1 MSQKYEL
8 TYPQKSIWITEQFYN
23 GTSINHI
30 CGTASFHIKL
40 DFKTLEKAIKMVV
53 FKHQNFSLKISL
65 ADNNP
70 KQYLDPIASL
80 NIKLTDVKTND
91 DLEKLTKEII
101 SIPFQLQDSYLFR
114 FNMFRFPDN
123 TGGYVLDIHHLI
135 ADAYTLG
142 HISSEIVNT
151 YLDLV
156 KDTSV
161 NINTSSDSINLSP
174 NLVKV
179 EPCMNDDFNT
189 VDSYT
194 DFVESEQSYINS
206 DKFKKDEA
214 YWNEKFNT
222 IPSVASIPNSSSN
235 THSTSSVAKRKEFM
249 ISKDILSE
257 IKDFCAKNRVSLF
270 NFFMAIYSIYI
281 GKVSNLNDFV
291 IGTPILNRTNF
302 KEKSCFGMFIS
313 TVPFRVNLCSSDNF
327 TKFVKTVCIDSLGM
341 LKHQKYPYQLL
352 LENLRKTNPT
362 VPNLYNILISYQIT
376 NAKEIADDISY
387 ASKWNFNGNCSDELN
402 IHLFDINDTG
412 SLNIAYDYQ
421 TDIYSLS
428 DIKQVHSRIVNIIEQ
443 ILKDPDICLNNIS
456 IVTDEEKNQLL
467 YDFNKTDLSY
477 DKNKYIIQYFEDI
490 ADKKP
495 DYPALIFRRSRL
507 TYRQLNEK
515 ANSLAYELRKRG
527 LKNNDIV
534 GILVPRSFE
543 MMIAI
548 LAILKSGASYIPI
561 DPDYPT
567 ERINYMLDNS
577 KTSLLLSIPE
587 LIQKGNY
594 SVDYIDISLN
604 NTSIYDANKQNIE
617 NISNPKDLSY
627 IIYTSGSTGNPKGV
641 MLTQQNLMNFY
652 NSMITS
658 AKYLSDNKDHKV
670 LSITT
675 VSFDIFLF
683 ETLISLTCGLTL
695 YITDYYE
702 QKITTKLERLIRENE
717 IDVMQTT
724 PSIMRF
730 HLDNLNN
737 ISSFSSLNY
746 ITLAGEPLP
755 KALVTDI
762 KKYCNNCTIY
772 NGYGP
777 SETTIFSTYTD
788 VTNLEQITIGKPI
801 ANTQIY
807 ILGENLSVLP
817 KYTLGEIYISGDG
830 VGNGYLHREDLT
842 KERFIENPFIP
853 NTIMYRT
860 GDLGYWKNDGTIQC
874 KGRADNQIKLHG
886 LRIELGEIE
895 EKINSFTDDNLLRSA
910 VIVKNKNGVTSLNAF
925 MTYPY
930 KLDVEGLKQ
939 YLLKNL
945 PSYMLPS
952 TYTMIDEFP
961 FTPNGKIDRKALQNY
976 EIRTI
981 AILPDIALP
990 RNDTE
995 KLLVDTISKK
1005 LNTNSFGIDSNIF
1018 DYGADSLTII
1028 NILTDLF
1035 KYNLNLKVYDIY
1047 QHPTVRELYDN
1058 LLSKNNLEKDID
1070 TSHYE
1075 RLNALVKNF
1084 STTDTPEKDDK
1095 KLSILLTGCT
1105 GFLGVHI
1112 LMELVKNTSSIEK
1125 IYCLIRNKNNID
1137 MVERFWKKIHFYF
1150 GTEYDSKIRN
1160 YVTPVHG
1167 DITLENLG
1175 LNEND
1180 YLELVHNV
1188 NTVIHTAANVKHYG
1202 KYSDFELINI
1212 TGTKHIIDFCSKCNA
1227 KLYHISTMT
1236 VSGNYLLEQESNGKI
1251 FDETCFY
1258 ENQNFDDNVYAKS
1271 KLMAE
1276 MNILSAIEKGL
1287 NATILRVGDLTG
1299 RYSDGVFQENIQEN
1313 SIYLRLKS
1321 IIQIG
1326 AIPDSIK
1333 DNWLEFTPVDYS
1345 AKAICNIIHCNN
1357 SSNRIFHIYNPN
1369 MIKTYQLIEYVNK
1382 LDCPI
1387 KIIDTESFNNIIREF
1402 STSRADKFKVSGL
1415 INDFTKDNDLVYNH
1429 TIPQSNEITVNYL
1442 KNLNFEWPNID
1453 FMYIKNILEYMRKV
1467 KFI

>member
-23 GTSINHI
+23 GTCINHI
-30 CGTASFHIKL
+30 CGTASFHIQL
-40 DFKTLEKAIKMVV
+40 NFKILEEAIKKVV
-53 FKHQNFSLKISL
+53 YKHQNFNLKITL
-65 ADNNP
+65 DDNNP
-70 KQYLDPIASL
+70 KQYVDKIH
-80 NIKLTDVKTND
+80 NVDIKLTDVKTKD
-91 DLEKLTKEII
+91 ELDKLTKEII
-101 SIPFQLQDSYLFR
+101 EIPFQLQDSYLFR

-135 ADAYTLG
+135 ADGYTLG

-151 YLDLV
+151 YLDIIKN
-156 KDTSV
+156 KDINMNS
-161 NINTSSDSINLSP
+161 NII
-174 NLVKV
+174 
-179 EPCMNDDFNT
+179 EPF
-189 VDSYT
+189 VDTDTNIIDLYT

-206 DKFKKDEA
+206 AKFKKDEA

-222 IPSVASIPNSSSN
+222 IPSVASIPSNSSTN
-235 THSTSSVAKRKEFM
+235 HSTPCVAKRKEFM
-249 ISKDILSE
+249 LSKNILSE
-257 IKDFCAKNRVSLF
+257 IKDFCAKNRISLF

-313 TVPFRVNLCSSDNF
+313 TVPFRVNLCSSNTF
-327 TKFVKTVCIDSLGM
+327 TEFVKTVCTDSLGM

-352 LENLRKTNPT
+352 LENLRKVNPS

-376 NAKEIADDISY
+376 NAKEIANDISY
-387 ASKWNFNGNCSDELN
+387 ASKWNFNGNCSDQLN
-402 IHLFDINDTG
+402 IHLFDINDSG
-412 SLNIAYDYQ
+412 NLSIAYDYQ
-421 TDIYSLS
+421 TQIYSLE
-428 DIKQVHSRIVNIIEQ
+428 DIIQMHSRITHIIYQVLKNPNIW
-443 ILKDPDICLNNIS
+443 LDNIS
-456 IVTDEEKNQLL
+456 IVTNEEKGQLL
-467 YDFNKTDLSY
+467 YDFNKTDLDY
-477 DKNKYIIQYFEDI
+477 KKDKYIIQYFEDI
-490 ADKKP
+490 VAKKP
-495 DYPALIFRRSRL
+495 NYPALIFRHSRL
-507 TYRQLNEK
+507 TYNQLNEK
-515 ANSLAYELRKRG
+515 ANSLAFELRKRG

-548 LAILKSGASYIPI
+548 LAVLKSGASYIPI

-577 KTSLLLSIPE
+577 KTSLLLSMPE

-604 NTSIYDANKQNIE
+604 NTSIYDAHKQNIE
-617 NISNPKDLSY
+617 NISTPKDLSY

-641 MLTQQNLMNFY
+641 MLSQQNLMNFY
-652 NSMITS
+652 NAMINS

-683 ETLISLTCGLTL
+683 ETLISLACGLTL

-702 QKITTKLERLIRENE
+702 QKITTKLEKLVKENE

-730 HLDNLNN
+730 HLDNLND
-737 ISSFSSLNY
+737 ISSFSSLKY

-755 KALVTDI
+755 KTLVSDI
-762 KKYCNNCTIY
+762 KNHYHGCTIY

-788 VTNLEQITIGKPI
+788 VTNLDQITIGKPI

-830 VGNGYLHREDLT
+830 VGNGYLHRENLT

-860 GDLGYWKNDGTIQC
+860 GDLGYWQDDGTIQC

-895 EKINSFTDDNLLRSA
+895 EKINSFTNDNLLRSA
-910 VIVKNKNGVTSLNAF
+910 VVVKNKNGVTSLNAF
-925 MTYPY
+925 ITCPY
-930 KLDVEGLKQ
+930 QLDIEGLKQ

-952 TYTMIDEFP
+952 TYTLIDEFP
-961 FTPNGKIDRKALQNY
+961 FTPNGKVDKKALQNY

-981 AILPDIALP
+981 AVLPDIALP

-1058 LLSKNNLEKDID
+1058 LLSKSDTKKDLD

-1075 RLNALVKNF
+1075 ELNKLVKNF
-1084 STTDTPEKDDK
+1084 STTVNPQKSDK

-1112 LMELVKNTSSIEK
+1112 LIELIKNTSSIEK

-1137 MVERFWKKIHFYF
+1137 MIERFWHKIHFYF
-1150 GTEYDSKIRN
+1150 GTTYDSLIRN
-1160 YVTPVHG
+1160 HVIPVHG
-1167 DITLENLG
+1167 DVTSENLG
-1175 LNEND
+1175 LDEKD
-1180 YLELVHNV
+1180 YLELVNKV
-1188 NTVIHTAANVKHYG
+1188 NAVIHTAANVKHYG

-1212 TGTKHIIDFCSKCNA
+1212 IGTKHIIDFCNKCNA

-1236 VSGNYLLEQESNGKI
+1236 VSGNYLLEQENSGKI
-1251 FDETCFY
+1251 FDETSFY

-1276 MNILSAIEKGL
+1276 MNILDAVKNGL
-1287 NATILRVGDLTG
+1287 NGTILRVGDLTG
-1299 RYSDGVFQENIQEN
+1299 RYIDGVFQENIQEN

-1321 IIQIG
+1321 IIEIG
-1326 AIPDSIK
+1326 YIPESIK
-1333 DNWLEFTPVDYS
+1333 DNWLEFTPVDYA
-1345 AKAICNIIHCNN
+1345 AKAICDIVHCDN
-1357 SSNRIFHIYNPN
+1357 SSKRIFHIYNPN
-1369 MIKTYQLIEYVNK
+1369 MLKTYKLIEYVNK
-1382 LDCPI
+1382 LNCPI
-1387 KIIDTESFNNIIREF
+1387 KIINTNDFNNIIKDF
-1402 STSRADKFKVSGL
+1402 SASRSDKFKVSGL

-1442 KNLNFEWPNID
+1442 KSLDFNWPDVD
-1453 FMYIKNILEYMRKV
+1453 FNYIKNILEYMRKV

>member
-40 DFKTLEKAIKMVV
+40 DFKILEDAIKKVV
-53 FKHQNFSLKISL
+53 CKHQNFSLKISL
-65 ADNNP
+65 EDNNP
-70 KQYLDPIASL
+70 KQYLDKISNL
-80 NIKLTDVKTND
+80 EIKLTDVKTKG
-91 DLEKLTKEII
+91 DLDKLTKDIVE
-101 SIPFQLQDSYLFR
+101 IPFQLQDSYLFR

-142 HISSEIVNT
+142 HVSSEIVNT

-156 KDTSV
+156 NNK
-161 NINTSSDSINLSP
+161 NIDADLGI
-174 NLVKV
+174 
-179 EPCMNDDFNT
+179 

-206 DKFKKDEA
+206 DKFKRDEA
-214 YWNEKFNT
+214 YWNEKFDT
-222 IPSVASIPNSSSN
+222 IPSVASIPTNSSN
-235 THSTSSVAKRKEFM
+235 NHSTSCVAKREEFM
-249 ISKDILSE
+249 LSKDILSE
-257 IKDFCAKNRVSLF
+257 IKDFCAKNRISLF

-313 TVPFRVNLCSSDNF
+313 TVPFRVNLCSSNTF
-327 TKFVKTVCIDSLGM
+327 TEFVRTVCTDSLGM

-362 VPNLYNILISYQIT
+362 IPNLYNILISYQIT

-387 ASKWNFNGNCSDELN
+387 ASKWNFNGNCADEIN
-402 IHLFDINDTG
+402 IHLFDLNDSG
-412 SLNIAYDYQ
+412 ILNIAYDYQ
-421 TDIYSLS
+421 TQIYFLDDIEQ
-428 DIKQVHSRIVNIIEQ
+428 IHSRIIHIIHQ
-443 ILKDPDICLNNIS
+443 VLKNPNICLNNIS
-456 IVTDEEKNQLL
+456 IVTDEERNQLL
-467 YDFNKTDLSY
+467 YDFNKTDLDY
-477 DKNKYIIQYFEDI
+477 KKDKYIIQYFEDI
-490 ADKKP
+490 VEKKP
-495 DYPALIFRRSRL
+495 NYPALIFRHSRF

-548 LAILKSGASYIPI
+548 LAVLKSGASYIPI

-567 ERINYMLDNS
+567 DRINYMLDNS
-577 KTSLLLSIPE
+577 KTSLLLSIPK

-604 NTSIYDANKQNIE
+604 NTSIYDAHKQNIE

-641 MLTQQNLMNFY
+641 MLNQQNLMNFY
-652 NSMITS
+652 NAMINS
-658 AKYLSDNKDHKV
+658 AEYLTDNKHHKV

-702 QKITTKLERLIRENE
+702 QKITTKLERLVKENE

-730 HLDNLNN
+730 HLDNLND
-737 ISSFSSLNY
+737 ISSFSSLKY

-755 KALVTDI
+755 KALITDI
-762 KKYCNNCTIY
+762 KNHYHGCTIY

-788 VTNLEQITIGKPI
+788 VTNLEQITIGRPI

-830 VGNGYLHREDLT
+830 VGNGYLHRENLT

-860 GDLGYWKNDGTIQC
+860 GDLGYWKDDGTIQC

-910 VIVKNKNGVTSLNAF
+910 VIVKNKNGVSSLNAF

-930 KLDVEGLKQ
+930 KLDIEGLKQ

-952 TYTMIDEFP
+952 TYTLIDEFP

-976 EIRTI
+976 EICTI
-981 AILPDIALP
+981 AVLPDIALP

-1005 LNTNSFGIDSNIF
+1005 LNTNSFVIDSNIF

-1058 LLSKNNLEKDID
+1058 LLSKNDSKKDLD

-1075 RLNALVKNF
+1075 ELNKLVKSF
-1084 STTDTPEKDDK
+1084 STTVNPQKNDK

-1105 GFLGVHI
+1105 GFFGVHI
-1112 LMELVKNTSSIEK
+1112 LIELIKNNDSIEK

-1137 MVERFWKKIHFYF
+1137 MLERFWNKIHFYF
-1150 GTEYDSKIRN
+1150 GTTYDSLIRK

-1167 DITLENLG
+1167 DVTSENLG
-1175 LNEND
+1175 LNKED
-1180 YLELVHNV
+1180 YLELVNNV

-1236 VSGNYLLEQESNGKI
+1236 VSGNYLLEQENSGKI
-1251 FDETCFY
+1251 FDETSFY

-1276 MNILSAIEKGL
+1276 MNILDAVKNGL
-1287 NATILRVGDLTG
+1287 NGTILRVGDLTG
-1299 RYSDGVFQENIQEN
+1299 RYADGVFQENIQEN

-1321 IIQIG
+1321 IIEIG
-1326 AIPDSIK
+1326 RIPESIK
-1333 DNWLEFTPVDYS
+1333 DNWLEFTPVDY
-1345 AKAICNIIHCNN
+1345 AARAVCDIVHCNN
-1357 SSNRIFHIYNPN
+1357 SSKRIFHIYNPN
-1369 MIKTYQLIEYVNK
+1369 MLKTYKLIEYVNK

-1387 KIIDTESFNNIIREF
+1387 KIIDTNDFNKIIKDF
-1402 STSRADKFKVSGL
+1402 SASRTDKFKVSGL

-1429 TIPQSNEITVNYL
+1429 TIPQFNEITVNYL
-1442 KNLNFEWPNID
+1442 KNLNFNWPDID
-1453 FMYIKNILEYMRKV
+1453 FNYIKNILEYMRKV